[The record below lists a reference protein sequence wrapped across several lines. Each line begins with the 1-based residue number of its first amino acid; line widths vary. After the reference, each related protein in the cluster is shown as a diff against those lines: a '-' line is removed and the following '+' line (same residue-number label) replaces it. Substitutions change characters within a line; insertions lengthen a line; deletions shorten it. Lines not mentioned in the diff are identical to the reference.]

1 MGYFLAFVMDT
12 LRKKE
17 EPREQ
22 EIDHNVCVCCGSLN
36 VTDHESKSDTEES
49 DGEHENAVHR

>member
-1 MGYFLAFVMDT
+1 MGNFQAFVMDT

-17 EPREQ
+17 EPRDQ
-22 EIDHNVCVCCGSLN
+22 EIDRNVCVCCGSLN

-49 DGEHENAVHR
+49 DGEHENALYR